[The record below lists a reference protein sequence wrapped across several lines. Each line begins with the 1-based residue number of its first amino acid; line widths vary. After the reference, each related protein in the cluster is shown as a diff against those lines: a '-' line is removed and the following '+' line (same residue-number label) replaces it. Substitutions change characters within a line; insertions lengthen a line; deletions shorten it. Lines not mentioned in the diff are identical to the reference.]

1 MIRVLVSGGAGFIG
15 SHIVDAL
22 IKDGNDAVVIDNLS
36 TGKKENL
43 NPKARFYKVDIKDK
57 KVEDIFKK
65 EKPDY
70 VCHQAAHIDLR
81 ASVKDPIFDAEN
93 NIIGSLNILENCV
106 KYGVKK
112 VVFASTGGAIYGDA
126 NIIPTQ
132 ESYPAYPVSPY
143 GVSKLSVENYLHY
156 YFKIFK
162 LPYAA
167 LRYANVYGPRQ
178 DSKGEAG
185 VIAIFT
191 EKMLIGGEPLIFGN
205 GRQTR
210 DYIFAGDVARANILA
225 LKNKKIGC
233 YNVGTGVETSVNQI
247 FRNLVKL
254 TKADVKEKHVEAAK
268 GEQKRSCLDA
278 SKIKK
283 DFGWKVGTNL
293 EDGLKITVE
302 WFKNHLSI

>member
-1 MIRVLVSGGAGFIG
+1 MIRVLVTGGAGFIG
-15 SHIVDAL
+15 SNIVDAL
-22 IKDGNDAVVIDNLS
+22 IGDGNSVVVVDNLS

-43 NPKARFYKVDIKDK
+43 NPKAKFYEVDIRDQKI
-57 KVEDIFKK
+57 EDIFKK

-81 ASVKDPIFDAEN
+81 ESVRKPIWDAEN

-126 NIIPTQ
+126 KIIPTP
-132 ESYPAYPVSPY
+132 ESYPANPVSPY
-143 GVSKLSVENYLHY
+143 GASKLSIEHYLYY

-162 LPYAA
+162 LPYIA

-191 EKMLIGGEPLIFGN
+191 EKMLKGEQPLIFGN
-205 GRQTR
+205 GRQIR
-210 DYIFAGDVARANILA
+210 DYVFVDDVARANVLA
-225 LKNKKIGC
+225 LKNKKVGS

-247 FRNLVKL
+247 FKNLVKL
-254 TKADVKEKHVEAAK
+254 TGAKIKEKHVEAAM

-278 SKIKK
+278 AKIKK
-283 DFGWKVGTNL
+283 DFRWKVGVNFSEGL
-293 EDGLKITVE
+293 EKTVE
-302 WFKNHLSI
+302 WFRG

>member
-1 MIRVLVSGGAGFIG
+1 MIRVLVTGGAGFIG
-15 SHIVDAL
+15 SNIVDAL
-22 IKDGNDAVVIDNLS
+22 ISEGNSVVVVDNLS

-43 NPKARFYKVDIKDK
+43 NPKAKFYEVDIRDQKI
-57 KVEDIFKK
+57 EDIFKK
-65 EKPDY
+65 EKPDC
-70 VCHQAAHIDLR
+70 VCHEAAHIDLR
-81 ASVKDPIFDAEN
+81 ESVRKPIWDAEN

-126 NIIPTQ
+126 KIIPTP
-132 ESYPAYPVSPY
+132 ESYPANPVSPY
-143 GVSKLSVENYLHY
+143 GASKLSVEHYLYY

-162 LPYAA
+162 LPYVA

-191 EKMLIGGEPLIFGN
+191 EKMLKGEQPLIFGN

-210 DYIFAGDVARANILA
+210 DYVFVGDVARANVLA
-225 LKNKKIGC
+225 LKNKKVGC

-247 FRNLVKL
+247 FKNLVKL
-254 TKADVKEKHVEAAK
+254 TEVKIKEKHVEAAV

-283 DFGWKVGTNL
+283 DFGWKVGVNL
-293 EDGLKITVE
+293 SEGLEKTVE
-302 WFKNHLSI
+302 FFKN

>member
-1 MIRVLVSGGAGFIG
+1 MIRVLVTGGAGFIG
-15 SHIVDAL
+15 SNIVDAL
-22 IKDGNDAVVIDNLS
+22 IEDGNSVVVVDNLS

-43 NPKARFYKVDIKDK
+43 NPKAKFYQVDIRDK
-57 KVEDIFKK
+57 GIEDIFKK

-70 VCHQAAHIDLR
+70 VCHQAAHLDVR
-81 ASVKDPIFDAEN
+81 ESVRKPIWDAEN

-106 KYGVKK
+106 KYKVKK
-112 VVFASTGGAIYGDA
+112 IVVASTGGAIYGDA
-126 NIIPTQ
+126 KIIPTP
-132 ESYPAYPVSPY
+132 ENYLAAPISPY
-143 GVSKLSVENYLHY
+143 GVSKLSIEHYLHY
-156 YFKIFK
+156 YSKVFN
-162 LPYAA
+162 LPYVA

-191 EKMLIGGEPLIFGN
+191 GKLLKGEEPLIFGK

-210 DYIFAGDVARANILA
+210 DYVFVGDVARANVLA
-225 LKNKKIGC
+225 LKNKKVGS

-254 TKADVKEKHVEAAK
+254 TGASVKEKHIDAVL

-283 DFGWKVGTNL
+283 DFGWKVGVNFS
-293 EDGLKITVE
+293 EGLKKTVE
-302 WFKNHLSI
+302 WFKNNK